1 MFGSWSAA
9 GDRKTRPVTLLEGL
23 EAGAP
28 KGTSVAY
35 AKGASYA
42 FEDAGKSDGFAEAI
56 ALAQKSDVIIAA
68 MGERW
73 DMTGEAASRTSLDLP
88 GNQQALLE
96 ELEQT
101 GKPHIPCLLGGRTHS
116 LEGE

>member
-42 FEDAGKSDGFAEAI
+42 FEDAGKSEGFAEAI
-56 ALAQKSDVIIAA
+56 ELGQKSGVIIAA

-73 DMTGEAASRTSLDLP
+73 DMTGEEASRTR
-88 GNQQALLE
+88 LE
-96 ELEQT
+96 EGRV
-101 GKPHIPCLLGGRTHS
+101 GKEVGG
-116 LEGE
+116 EGRIGGGGDR

>member
-42 FEDAGKSDGFAEAI
+42 FEDAGKSDGFADAI
-56 ALAQKSDVIIAA
+56 ALAPNSAVIIAA
-68 MGERW
+68 MGARG
-73 DMTGEAASRTSLDLP
+73 DMTGAAARP
-88 GNQQALLE
+88 E
-96 ELEQT
+96 ERSV
-101 GKPHIPCLLGGRTHS
+101 GKDGAGACRIGWAPAHKKKKIS
-116 LEGE
+116 K